1 MGAGGTWRVV
11 FHKRVL
17 IALTGVEAEISA
29 SNSDERELGIAARET
44 VVDEISD
51 RTSEMTCD
59 RQKSDPE
66 FLLIGCGRVFG
77 IEQMQ
82 IQPCDRDRDQNF
94 PHRHKCSRSIRLP
107 RASSTIL
114 SRMRST
120 STPYLGVDR
129 PRKRG
134 ADPSTEWRRQQQH
147 HFLSHI
153 GVSQIEAHSAD
164 VDDCEIERE
173 IFFAKKSRV
182 RLAGGF

>member
-1 MGAGGTWRVV
+1 MGAGGTWRAV
-11 FHKRVL
+11 FHKHVL

-29 SNSDERELGIAARET
+29 SNSDERELGIAPRDT

-120 STPYLGVDR
+120 STPYLRGGSPPKAWGRSIDR
-129 PRKRG
+129 MAPTTAASFLIAHRRVADRG
-134 ADPSTEWRRQQQH
+134 SFRR
-147 HFLSHI
+147 
-153 GVSQIEAHSAD
+153 
-164 VDDCEIERE
+164 CR
-173 IFFAKKSRV
+173 
-182 RLAGGF
+182 